1 LKLVVRVVPG
11 TFAGMVGVGT
21 GTATGVFAVEAA
33 VATPGAEV
41 AEVTVTVEGAQ
52 EAVCTIVTG
61 SYV

>member
-1 LKLVVRVVPG
+1 
-11 TFAGMVGVGT
+11 MVGVGT